1 MNRLSQFAFVSAVA
15 FCGFS
20 FLAGC
25 NKGSSTDAATA
36 PTATSADPSPSTDAV
51 TQAAADFVDA
61 LIKGDAA
68 RASARFTPQAMQQT
82 ANSGIKFAP
91 PGWANTTFRMGEVR
105 SRSVNEAV
113 VHCVLIVNSTATPH
127 NEEMCCVMRLV
138 DNDWRVAGIA
148 YWDNKNP
155 GGTLQDFETGQR
167 VPIPRNLSAPNPA
180 SPSPSPPPGTQTLPP
195 RIAQEPGATSPF

>member
-1 MNRLSQFAFVSAVA
+1 MIRRSQFAFVSALA
-15 FCGFS
+15 LCSFS
-20 FLAGC
+20 LLAGC
-25 NKGSSTDAATA
+25 NKASSTDAVSA
-36 PTATSADPSPSTDAV
+36 PSATSAATSPSTDAV

-82 ANSGIKFAP
+82 TNSGIKFAP

-113 VHCVLIVNSTATPH
+113 VHCVLIVNSTLPPH

-167 VPIPRNLSAPNPA
+167 IPIPRNLTAPNTIGPT
-180 SPSPSPPPGTQTLPP
+180 PDTQSLPP
-195 RIAQEPGATSPF
+195 RVAQEPGATSPY